1 MGLSV
6 NQTLL
11 DNDIEIYSEY
21 LDESEEKFNIPIQNK
36 KKYFDETFYINDKSI
51 IKKYART
58 TEYTSEQQGKTLSPI
73 MFQQVI
79 VYYVAM
85 KSRCSTNN
93 SSRK

>member
-1 MGLSV
+1 M

-21 LDESEEKFNIPIQNK
+21 LDGSEEKFNIPIQNK

-58 TEYTSEQQGKTLSPI
+58 TEYTS
-73 MFQQVI
+73 
-79 VYYVAM
+79 
-85 KSRCSTNN
+85 
-93 SSRK
+93 